1 MDFNFTEEQQLIQE
15 SAREFAT
22 KIIAPLAGQIDAEDK
37 IPAEILDGMA
47 ELGFMGIPFPEK
59 YGGSALGY
67 EYYVLV
73 QEQIARASAGVAT
86 LFSVHMLG
94 ADAISIF
101 GTEEQKDRYFPDIC
115 KGKLHPS
122 FAFTEPETGSDP
134 KQLVTTVTQDGDY
147 AVINGVKRF
156 ISAAAYEGPIV
167 VFCKDTEV
175 GGVSAYI
182 VDKLCPGYSLSP
194 AWEKIGGHGSPIY
207 DVYLKD
213 VRVPASN
220 LLGQR
225 GQGFDI
231 LLLGIA
237 FGKIG
242 TSTIA
247 LGGILAAYEDA
258 IKYAKEKLHRGQPI
272 AKFQA
277 IQLKIGHLAAK
288 YHSTRWMCYR
298 LGTLG
303 NDILSRRSSDWRQFE
318 AEAALV
324 KGYASDTAVEA
335 AKLSMDVH
343 ASYGLTKD
351 FPIER
356 VYRDA
361 IICPQIEGVSDMQ
374 RIIFAGSVLF

>member
-175 GGVSAYI
+175 GG
-182 VDKLCPGYSLSP
+182 
-194 AWEKIGGHGSPIY
+194 
-207 DVYLKD
+207 
-213 VRVPASN
+213 
-220 LLGQR
+220 
-225 GQGFDI
+225 
-231 LLLGIA
+231 
-237 FGKIG
+237 
-242 TSTIA
+242 
-247 LGGILAAYEDA
+247 AA
-258 IKYAKEKLHRGQPI
+258 P
-272 AKFQA
+272 
-277 IQLKIGHLAAK
+277 
-288 YHSTRWMCYR
+288 T
-298 LGTLG
+298 
-303 NDILSRRSSDWRQFE
+303 
-318 AEAALV
+318 
-324 KGYASDTAVEA
+324 
-335 AKLSMDVH
+335 
-343 ASYGLTKD
+343 
-351 FPIER
+351 
-356 VYRDA
+356 
-361 IICPQIEGVSDMQ
+361 
-374 RIIFAGSVLF
+374 